1 MKTYF
6 LKSIL
11 PPFTENVL
19 QNIVSKIF
27 LMIICHVG
35 DFEDFM
41 VQVASG
47 TKKEKKILA
56 LILLRTN

>member
-35 DFEDFM
+35 DFENFM
-41 VQVASG
+41 VQVAWG
-47 TKKEKKILA
+47 GGGGGG
-56 LILLRTN
+56 